1 MSDNVI
7 TSYKG
12 FDKNMKCRGFQ
23 YEVGKEYEM
32 DGEIKCCDR
41 GFHACK
47 SPMEVWDYYDMLKSR
62 YAEVEQ
68 SGKIDTEEN
77 STKVC
82 SSRIKIKA
90 ELKLA
95 DIINI
100 GVEWLKDITSP
111 SKVKK
116 DGALNDN
123 GDRKKQI
130 GSSGGYAKIGSSGGY
145 AKIGSSGYSANI
157 GSSGDYANIG
167 SSGDYAN
174 IGSSGYS
181 AKIGSS
187 GDYANIGSSGD
198 YANIG
203 SSGYSAKIGS
213 SGYYAKIGSSGY
225 SAKIGS
231 SGYSANIGSSGDY
244 ANIGSSGDYAN
255 IGSSGDSA
263 KIGSSGYSAKIGS
276 SGDYAKIG
284 SSGYSA
290 KIGSSG
296 DSAKIDSTGEDS
308 VIMCAGNSSIAKAK
322 VGSWITLAEWKW
334 SNKKK
339 RNVPVCVKTEYVDGE
354 NIKADTW
361 YQLKNGKFVEVNE

>member
-1 MSDNVI
+1 MSKNVI

-12 FDKNMKCRGFQ
+12 FDKNMQCRGFQ

-32 DGEIKCCDR
+32 DGEIKCCNR

-47 SPMEVWDYYDMLKSR
+47 SPLEVWDYYDILNSR

-68 SGKIDTEEN
+68 SGKIDAEEN
-77 STKVC
+77 TTKVC

-111 SKVKK
+111 SKVKA

-130 GSSGGYAKIGSSGGY
+130 GSSGDYAQ
-145 AKIGSSGYSANI
+145 I
-157 GSSGDYANIG
+157 GSSGDYAQIG
-167 SSGDYAN
+167 SSGDYAQ
-174 IGSSGYS
+174 
-181 AKIGSS
+181 IGSS
-187 GDYANIGSSGD
+187 GD
-198 YANIG
+198 
-203 SSGYSAKIGS
+203 SAQ
-213 SGYYAKIGSSGY
+213 IGSSGY

-231 SGYSANIGSSGDY
+231 SGYSAQ
-244 ANIGSSGDYAN
+244 

-263 KIGSSGYSAKIGS
+263 QIGSSGYSAKIGS
-276 SGDYAKIG
+276 SG
-284 SSGYSA
+284 YSA
-290 KIGSSG
+290 QIGSSG
-296 DSAKIDSTGEDS
+296 DYAQIGSSGDYAKIDSTGEDS
-308 VIMCAGNSSIAKAK
+308 VIMCAGNSSRAKAK

-334 SNKKK
+334 SDEKNH
-339 RNVPVCVKTEYVDGE
+339 NVPVCVKTEYVDGE
-354 NIKADTW
+354 NVKADTW
-361 YQLKNGKFVEVNE
+361 YQLKNGKFVEVEE